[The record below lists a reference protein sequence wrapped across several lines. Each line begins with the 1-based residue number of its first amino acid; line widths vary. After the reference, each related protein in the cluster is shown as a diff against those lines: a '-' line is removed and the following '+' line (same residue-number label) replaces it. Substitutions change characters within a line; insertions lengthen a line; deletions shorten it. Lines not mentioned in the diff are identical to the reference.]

1 MGMEKKNIYID
12 ESGDTGYTKKSTR
25 YFILT
30 AVVVGDPF
38 VLMRVVKNIY
48 KFKLSKKRTSI
59 LHTYNEDNVVKNKL
73 AKEMREKDLKCIV
86 FILDKNKIFVK
97 DPYRYLLNK
106 IIIYFS
112 TLKVTQITLAKRDT
126 RKSYNKNI
134 INLFHSSG
142 MELQFSDPALEK
154 SLQIAD
160 FYSWSVFSHL
170 EYGYS
175 VYFLKLKDQII
186 LR

>member
-1 MGMEKKNIYID
+1 
-12 ESGDTGYTKKSTR
+12 
-25 YFILT
+25 
-30 AVVVGDPF
+30 
-38 VLMRVVKNIY
+38 
-48 KFKLSKKRTSI
+48 
-59 LHTYNEDNVVKNKL
+59 
-73 AKEMREKDLKCIV
+73 
-86 FILDKNKIFVK
+86 
-97 DPYRYLLNK
+97 LLNK